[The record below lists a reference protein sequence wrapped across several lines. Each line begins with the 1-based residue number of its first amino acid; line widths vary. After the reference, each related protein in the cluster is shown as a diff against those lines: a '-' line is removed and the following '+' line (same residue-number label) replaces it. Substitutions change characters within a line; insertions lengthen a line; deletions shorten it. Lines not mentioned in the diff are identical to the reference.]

1 MKRVSANVDQIQA
14 FVTTNN
20 VGIMINAGANANN
33 FLIKVYAIKD
43 LFGILVIV
51 SVNVINHVM
60 LVNIQTKNTVSAGKN
75 QLINQLNAV
84 PLSRAPLKNVL
95 KMLKE

>member
-1 MKRVSANVDQIQA
+1 MKRVSVNMDQIQA

-20 VGIMINAGANANN
+20 VGIMINAVANANN

-43 LFGILVIV
+43 LFGILVTV

-84 PLSRAPLKNVL
+84 PLSTAPLKNVL
-95 KMLKE
+95 